1 MKFSKNIMLHGEKK
15 TQNVYIFRKFF
26 LVSNEIF
33 VWNEFC
39 IVKFYVNYSNL
50 SVFSYCFEVLQRYEQ
65 DCNDLEKI
73 EYLVKPIMSILSKVN
88 CKKRNNIQHSFIRK
102 FTNTVESVSF
112 NWFPLPN
119 LISISFFLSKILSEF
134 IAQLLMI

>member
-1 MKFSKNIMLHGEKK
+1 M
-15 TQNVYIFRKFF
+15 
-26 LVSNEIF
+26 
-33 VWNEFC
+33 
-39 IVKFYVNYSNL
+39 NYSNL
-50 SVFSYCFEVLQRYEQ
+50 SVFSNCFEVLQRYEQ
-65 DCNDLEKI
+65 NCNDLVKL

-88 CKKRNNIQHSFIRK
+88 FKKRNNIQHSFIRK

-119 LISISFFLSKILSEF
+119 LITIGFFLSKILSEF